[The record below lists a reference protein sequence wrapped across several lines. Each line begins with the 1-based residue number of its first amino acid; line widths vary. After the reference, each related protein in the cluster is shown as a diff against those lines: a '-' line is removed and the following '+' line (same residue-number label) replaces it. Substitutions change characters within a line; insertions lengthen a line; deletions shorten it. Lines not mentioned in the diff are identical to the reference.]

1 MKGKRMSKTLIL
13 SLVLILAIDASA
25 LAETYNLD
33 EYLSLVKEN
42 SKELKTARKELDMAD
57 ANKKEA
63 ISTAFPKLMLDADYR
78 RNLSDYYMY
87 VDFSAFAN
95 GEGGETQKFKVNRNN
110 EYGLSVILSQTL
122 FSLNVHNAIKAAKQY
137 EKLTDFVYDASYQE
151 IMTFAKKGFYQAL
164 LLKAVWEVMEASQQ
178 NAEDNYHNIKNKF
191 DQGLV
196 SQFDLLQAEVH
207 WKDMI
212 PQTLEAERNYQLAL
226 VSLKN
231 LAGIP
236 VDAEITLEGDLDDYP
251 DMPEKLEF
259 ETILKRRPDYNALL
273 WEEKLRRTAVSAE
286 RAGYL
291 PTLTGNFIYNFSSQ
305 SDEWEL
311 DEKNDNFILGLNLSW
326 PLFTGGYTRAK
337 VNKARIELEKTKIRI
352 DQTEDAVHKEITDIS
367 LRLKEA
373 EDRIASAEAI
383 WEAAEKAFQI
393 AQASAKSGLAT
404 QLELKEARVAF
415 DRAQLTYYAAIFEYL
430 SAYFDWEK
438 AVGEVN

>member
-1 MKGKRMSKTLIL
+1 MKKIAIL
-13 SLVLILAIDASA
+13 LLGLLLTINTA
-25 LAETYNLD
+25 LAVDNYNLQ
-33 EYLSLVKEN
+33 EFLSLVKEN
-42 SKELKTARKELDMAD
+42 SNELKTARKELDMAD

-87 VDFSAFAN
+87 VDFSALN
-95 GEGGETQKFKVNRNN
+95 NDEDRGTQKFKINRNN

-137 EKLTDFVYDASYQE
+137 EKFTDFVYDASYQE

-164 LLKAVWEVMEASQQ
+164 LLKAVWEVTEKSQQ
-178 NAEDNYHNIKNKF
+178 NAEENYNNIKDKF
-191 DQGLV
+191 DHGLV
-196 SQFDLLQAEVH
+196 SQFALLQAEVH

-212 PQTLEAERNYQLAL
+212 PKAMEAERNYQLAL
-226 VSLKN
+226 ISLKN
-231 LAGIP
+231 IAGIP
-236 VDAEITLEGDLDDYP
+236 VDAEITLEDNLDDYP
-251 DMPEKLEF
+251 DMPGKLDF

-273 WEEKLRRTAVSAE
+273 WEERLRRTAVSAE
-286 RAGYL
+286 RSGYF

-311 DEKNDNFILGLNLSW
+311 DDKNDNFILGLNLSW
-326 PLFTGGYTRAK
+326 PLFTGGYTKAR
-337 VNKARIELEKTKIRI
+337 VSKARIELDKTRIRI
-352 DQTEDAVHKEITDIS
+352 NQTEDAVHKEIMDIS
-367 LRLKEA
+367 LRLEEA
-373 EDRIASAEAI
+373 KDRILSAEATR
-383 WEAAEKAFQI
+383 ETAEKAFQI

-404 QLELKEARVAF
+404 QLELKDARVVF
-415 DRAQLTYYAAIFEYL
+415 DQAQLTHYAAIFEYL

>member
-1 MKGKRMSKTLIL
+1 MKGKRMRKILIL
-13 SLVLILAIDASA
+13 SFVLILAINASA
-25 LAETYNLD
+25 LADTYNLD

-87 VDFSAFAN
+87 VDFSALNN
-95 GEGGETQKFKVNRNN
+95 GEDGGTQKFKINRNN

-164 LLKAVWEVMEASQQ
+164 LLKAVWEVTEASQQ
-178 NAEDNYHNIKNKF
+178 NAEENYNNIKDKF
-191 DQGLV
+191 DHGLV
-196 SQFDLLQAEVH
+196 SQFALLQAEVH

-212 PQTLEAERNYQLAL
+212 PKAMEAERNYQLAL
-226 VSLKN
+226 ISLKN
-231 LAGIP
+231 IAGIP
-236 VDAEITLEGDLDDYP
+236 VDAEITLDGNLDDYP
-251 DMPEKLEF
+251 DMPASLEF

-273 WEEKLRRTAVSAE
+273 WEEKLRRTVISAE
-286 RAGYL
+286 RSGYF

-311 DEKNDNFILGLNLSW
+311 DDKNDNFILGLNLSW

-337 VNKARIELEKTKIRI
+337 VSKARIELEKTRIRI
-352 DQTEDAVHKEITDIS
+352 NQTEDAVHKEITDIN

-373 EDRIASAEAI
+373 KDRILSAEATR
-383 WEAAEKAFQI
+383 EAAEKAFQI
-393 AQASAKSGLAT
+393 AQATVKSGLAT
-404 QLELKEARVAF
+404 QLELKDARVVF
-415 DRAQLTYYAAIFEYL
+415 DQAQLTHYVAIFEYL

>member
-1 MKGKRMSKTLIL
+1 MKKIATLLLGLLLTINT
-13 SLVLILAIDASA
+13 A
-25 LAETYNLD
+25 LAADNYNLQ
-33 EYLSLVKEN
+33 EFLSLVKEN
-42 SKELKTARKELDMAD
+42 SKELKTAGKELDMAD

-63 ISTAFPKLMLDADYR
+63 ISTAFPKLMLDVNYR

-87 VDFSAFAN
+87 ADFSAFTN
-95 GEGGETQKFKVNRNN
+95 GEDGGTQKFKINRNN
-110 EYGLSVILSQTL
+110 EYGLNVILSQTL

-151 IMTFAKKGFYQAL
+151 IMTFAKKGFYQAF
-164 LLKAVWEVMEASQQ
+164 LLKAVWEVTEKSQQ
-178 NAEDNYHNIKNKF
+178 NAKENYNNIKDKF
-191 DQGLV
+191 DHGLV
-196 SQFDLLQAEVH
+196 SQFALLQAEVH

-212 PQTLEAERNYQLAL
+212 PQTMEAKRNYQLAL

-273 WEEKLRRTAVSAE
+273 WEEKLRRTVISAE
-286 RAGYL
+286 RSGYF
-291 PTLTGNFIYNFSSQ
+291 PTLTGNFIYNLSSQ
-305 SDEWEL
+305 SDKWEL

-326 PLFTGGYTRAK
+326 PLFTGGYTKAR
-337 VNKARIELEKTKIRI
+337 VSKARIELDKTRIRI
-352 DQTEDAVHKEITDIS
+352 NQTEDDVHKEITDIS

-373 EDRIASAEAI
+373 KDRILSAEATR
-383 WEAAEKAFQI
+383 ETAEKAFQI

-404 QLELKEARVAF
+404 QLELKDARVIF
-415 DRAQLTYYAAIFEYL
+415 DQAQLTHYAAIFEYL

-438 AVGEVN
+438 AVGKVN

>member
-1 MKGKRMSKTLIL
+1 MKKIAIL
-13 SLVLILAIDASA
+13 LLGLLLTINTA
-25 LAETYNLD
+25 LAADNYNLQ
-33 EYLSLVKEN
+33 EFLSLVKEN

-63 ISTAFPKLMLDADYR
+63 ISTAFPKLLLDADYR

-87 VDFSAFAN
+87 VDFSALNN
-95 GEGGETQKFKVNRNN
+95 GEDGGTQKFKINRNN
-110 EYGLSVILSQTL
+110 EYGLSVVLSQTL

-151 IMTFAKKGFYQAL
+151 IMTFVKKGFYQAL
-164 LLKAVWEVMEASQQ
+164 LLKAVWEVTEKSQQ
-178 NAEDNYHNIKNKF
+178 NAEENYNNMKDKF
-191 DQGLV
+191 DHGLV
-196 SQFDLLQAEVH
+196 SQFALLQAEVH

-212 PQTLEAERNYQLAL
+212 PKAMEAERNYQLAL
-226 VSLKN
+226 ISLKN
-231 LAGIP
+231 IAGIP
-236 VDAEITLEGDLDDYP
+236 VDAEITLEGNLDDYP
-251 DMPEKLEF
+251 DMPASLEF

-273 WEEKLRRTAVSAE
+273 WEEKLRRTVISAE
-286 RAGYL
+286 RSGYF

-311 DEKNDNFILGLNLSW
+311 DDKNDNFILGLNLSW

-337 VNKARIELEKTKIRI
+337 VSQARIELDKTRIRI
-352 DQTEDAVHKEITDIS
+352 NQTEDAVHKEIMDIS

-373 EDRIASAEAI
+373 KDRILSAEATR
-383 WEAAEKAFQI
+383 ETAEKAFQI

-404 QLELKEARVAF
+404 QLELKDARVVF
-415 DRAQLTYYAAIFEYL
+415 DQAQLTHYAAIFEYL

-438 AVGEVN
+438 AVGKVN